1 MMHVHRLASSL
12 LCVFTGASFL
22 LTSVLILTTSR
33 PCGDTRPRP
42 DVQYFREIVTE
53 LKSEVVRL
61 KDTLDERHLA
71 PPIVA
76 APDVRK
82 RRTLSQAGKQ
92 NQVPPANQ
100 KQPHRIIVQQLAES
114 AANRR
119 SAKPNPPIK
128 RNPPA
133 NRNPRQQKRPI
144 NPKQTGQVRR
154 SPANIPGQGKP
165 ISRKPNSNLRGPNNV
180 EAKRKPPNN
189 IQQNARKQQNN
200 GKTVP
205 SGLQNGTTR
214 AVGRKPTSPIQSKSR
229 TQVANQRSPAPN
241 QPNGRKQVTN
251 GKPAG
256 LNQLNAS
263 SQRTT
268 EKLSDPVHVI
278 IFTNRRSGSSFL
290 GELFNQ
296 NPDVFYLFEPLKAL
310 EQRVSYQNLQ
320 MQAVPTLGDM
330 MTCNFTGLGYYLNFT
345 SRERH
350 HRTSSRALSSPP
362 LCPTSIRWSPSAKL
376 QGCRKLSPDM
386 VSDVCRSNRHVAVKT
401 IRLVDIKSL
410 ASLVRNPRLNVKV
423 VHLIRDPRG
432 IYNSRVNEKRR
443 EKGAPDTV
451 AEQMNFLCKREAYN
465 LQVGRSPLPWLTGR
479 YKLFRYEDIAQRPLQ
494 QVQLLYDFVGLPL
507 PQHVTQWIKD
517 NTQED
522 RDSSLYTT
530 SRNSSATAHAWRHA
544 VPWRYAQKVESTC
557 AKMLDLAGYKRAPSE
572 NHLHDISYG
581 LMGDIPT
588 PNVQSNGQGSK
599 AESNLNLPTKVQ
611 LFDENIDSL

>member
-61 KDTLDERHLA
+61 KDALDERHLA

-76 APDVRK
+76 APDARK

-92 NQVPPANQ
+92 NQVPANQ
-100 KQPHRIIVQQLAES
+100 KPPPRVIVQQLADS

-119 SAKPNPPIK
+119 AGKSNSPIK
-128 RNPPA
+128 RNPPT
-133 NRNPRQQKRPI
+133 NRNPPQQNRQFP
-144 NPKQTGQVRR
+144 PKQIGQVRR
-154 SPANIPGQGKP
+154 NPGNIPKPGKP
-165 ISRKPNSNLRGPNNV
+165 ISRKPNPNLRGPGDV
-180 EAKRKPPNN
+180 AAKRKPPNN
-189 IQQNARKQQNN
+189 VPQNARKQQNN
-200 GKTVP
+200 GRTEF
-205 SGLQNGTTR
+205 SGLSKGRTR
-214 AVGRKPTSPIQSKSR
+214 TVGRKPPK
-229 TQVANQRSPAPN
+229 PN
-241 QPNGRKQVTN
+241 QSNGRKQVTN
-251 GKPAG
+251 EKPAG

-263 SQRTT
+263 SSQRTN
-268 EKLSDPVHVI
+268 EKPADPVHVI

-320 MQAVPTLGDM
+320 VQAAPTLGDM
-330 MTCNFTGLGYYLNFT
+330 MTCNFTGLGYFLNFT
-345 SRERH
+345 SRERL
-350 HRTSSRALSSPP
+350 HRTSSKALSSPP
-362 LCPTSIRWSPSAKL
+362 MCPKSIRWSPSAKL
-376 QGCRKLSPDM
+376 QGCLELSRDM
-386 VSDVCRSNRHVAVKT
+386 VSDVCRSKRHVAVKT
-401 IRLVDIKSL
+401 IRLVDVKSL
-410 ASLVRNPRLNVKV
+410 APLVRNPRLNVKV

-432 IYNSRVNEKRR
+432 IYNSRVNEKRG
-443 EKGAPDTV
+443 EKGALDAV

-465 LQVGRSPLPWLTGR
+465 LQVGRSPLPWLSGR
-479 YKLFRYEDIAQRPLQ
+479 YRLFRYEDLAQRPLQ
-494 QVQLLYDFVGLPL
+494 QVQQLYDFVGLPL
-507 PQHVTQWIKD
+507 PGHVTQWILD

-522 RDSSLYTT
+522 RDGSLYTT

-544 VPWRYAQKVESTC
+544 VPWPYAQRVESTC

-572 NHLHDISYG
+572 NHLHDMSYS
-581 LMGDIPT
+581 LMGPIPT
-588 PNVQSNGQGSK
+588 PNAQPRGQGSK
-599 AESNLNLPTKVQ
+599 AESGLNLPTKVQ
-611 LFDENIDSL
+611 LFDENVDSLALN

>member
-61 KDTLDERHLA
+61 KDALDERHLA

-92 NQVPPANQ
+92 SQIPPANQ
-100 KQPHRIIVQQLAES
+100 KPAPRVIVQQLAES

-119 SAKPNPPIK
+119 AAKSNSPIK
-128 RNPPA
+128 RNLPA
-133 NRNPRQQKRPI
+133 NKNPPQQKQPI
-144 NPKQTGQVRR
+144 NPKQQGQLRR
-154 SPANIPGQGKP
+154 NTANIPGQGKP
-165 ISRKPNSNLRGPNNV
+165 ISRKPNTNLRGPNNV
-180 EAKRKPPNN
+180 EANRKPPNN
-189 IQQNARKQQNN
+189 VQQQNGRKQQINR
-200 GKTVP
+200 KTVLP
-205 SGLQNGTTR
+205 GSANGRTR
-214 AVGRKPTSPIQSKSR
+214 TAVKNQSQRR
-229 TQVANQRSPAPN
+229 TQVKNQSSS
-241 QPNGRKQVTN
+241 RKQVTN

-256 LNQLNAS
+256 LNQSDAS
-263 SQRTT
+263 SQRTN
-268 EKLSDPVHVI
+268 EKPSAPVHVI

-320 MQAVPTLGDM
+320 VQAAPTLGDM
-330 MTCNFTGLGYYLNFT
+330 MTCNFTGLRYFLNFT
-345 SRERH
+345 SKERL

-376 QGCRKLSPDM
+376 QGCRELSPDM
-386 VSDVCRSNRHVAVKT
+386 VSDVCRSKQHVAVKT

-410 ASLVRNPRLNVKV
+410 ASLVRNPKLNVKV

-432 IYNSRVNEKRR
+432 IYNSRVNEKRG

-465 LQVGRSPLPWLTGR
+465 LQVGRSPLPWLAGR

-507 PQHVTQWIKD
+507 PSHVTQWIMD
-517 NTQED
+517 NTQAD
-522 RDSSLYTT
+522 GDSSLYTT

-544 VPWRYAQKVESTC
+544 VPWQYAQKVEGTC

-572 NHLHDISYG
+572 AHLYDMSYS
-581 LMGDIPT
+581 LMGPIPT
-588 PNVQSNGQGSK
+588 PNVQPKGQGSK
-599 AESNLNLPTKVQ
+599 QASSLNFPTKVQ
-611 LFDENIDSL
+611 LFDESVDSLALN